1 MESFVH
7 HFEPATDPA
16 ARVTLLMLHGTG
28 GNELDLLPLGQR
40 LAPGAA
46 LLSPRGQVLER
57 GMPRFFRRLAEG
69 VFDLD
74 DLRARTIGLADW
86 IEAMTREKQ
95 IDPSR
100 LVAVGF
106 SNGANIAA
114 SLLLMRPSVIAGAVL
129 LSPMVPFEPE
139 QPPKLAG
146 KSVLIVYGR
155 HDPLAPPEQPRRLGE
170 ILASGG
176 ADVKIVETDEG
187 HTIAISSLPTIS
199 EWLKS
204 FERNQTP

>member
-7 HFEPATDPA
+7 HFEPASDPA

-28 GNELDLLPLGQR
+28 GNEHDLLPLGQR

-57 GMPRFFRRLAEG
+57 GMPRFFRRIAEG

-74 DLRARTIGLADW
+74 DLRARTEELADW
-86 IEAMTREKQ
+86 IEVQTRERK

-114 SLLLMRPSVIAGAVL
+114 SLLLMRPAAIAGAVL

-139 QPPKLAG
+139 QPAKLAG
-146 KSVLIVYGR
+146 KPVMIVYGR

-170 ILASGG
+170 ILASSG
-176 ADVKIVETDEG
+176 ADVKILETDEG
-187 HTIAISSLPTIS
+187 HTIAVTSLGPIR
-199 EWLKS
+199 EWITEH
-204 FERNQTP
+204 FG